1 MICEKKKKFN
11 HANNSNQQLLYTERV
26 CELFNLVEK
35 HVNIPEIPDMIQ
47 RYLINYRLFQSLS
60 C

>member
-1 MICEKKKKFN
+1 MICEKKNFN
-11 HANNSNQQLLYTERV
+11 HVNNSISNFFIQRV
-26 CELFNLVEK
+26 SELFNLVEK